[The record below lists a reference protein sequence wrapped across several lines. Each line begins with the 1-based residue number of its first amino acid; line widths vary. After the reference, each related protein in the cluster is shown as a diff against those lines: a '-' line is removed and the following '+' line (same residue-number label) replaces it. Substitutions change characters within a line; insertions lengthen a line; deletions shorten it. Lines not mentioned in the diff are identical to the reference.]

1 MSAYNHL
8 GVSRRAGD
16 APVELA
22 TLAPGFSDPVHDAQR
37 VFRMLLDALSRPGK
51 IASVASALPGFD
63 ASTAFAGAPVPL
75 AAYAA
80 LLTLADY
87 VTPVWQP
94 EQRVLGDAL
103 RFHTGAPLAADC
115 ADAAFAYVAD
125 PDAMPPLHAFSI
137 GHAQSP
143 QDAAT
148 LLIRVDSL
156 SDGPPLQWSGPGI
169 AGACT
174 VRVGGL
180 PPRFWR
186 ERAAL
191 ATQFPCG
198 IDCFLV
204 SGASLVGLPRTTHVE
219 VD

>member
-1 MSAYNHL
+1 
-8 GVSRRAGD
+8 
-16 APVELA
+16 
-22 TLAPGFSDPVHDAQR
+22 
-37 VFRMLLDALSRPGK
+37 
-51 IASVASALPGFD
+51 
-63 ASTAFAGAPVPL
+63 
-75 AAYAA
+75 
-80 LLTLADY
+80 
-87 VTPVWQP
+87 
-94 EQRVLGDAL
+94 VLGDAL
-103 RFHTGAPLAADC
+103 RFHTGAPLAADR

-125 PDAMPPLHAFSI
+125 PEAMPPLHAFSI

-219 VD
+219 VN